1 MLIYAHANFDKI
13 DLFGVRVG
21 VIPLHF
27 LNHEYHRV
35 RLVRKSKQRIALH
48 NHIYLVSIR
57 KVEVDRNLEINHQAM
72 GLLSDSKFNELD
84 K

>member
-1 MLIYAHANFDKI
+1 MPIYAHANFDTI

-35 RLVRKSKQRIALH
+35 RRVRKQKQRIALH
-48 NHIYLVSIR
+48 NHIHLVSIR

-72 GLLSDSKFNELD
+72 GLLTS
-84 K
+84 